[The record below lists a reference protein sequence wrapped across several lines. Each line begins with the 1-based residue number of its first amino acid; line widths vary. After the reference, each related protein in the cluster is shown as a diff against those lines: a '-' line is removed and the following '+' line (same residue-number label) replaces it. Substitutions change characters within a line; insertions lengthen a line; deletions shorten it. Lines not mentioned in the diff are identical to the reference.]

1 MDAHTVAEPAGCL
14 ARQPGDEEFAL
25 GAETFKLLADG
36 TRLKILWA
44 LMQRAHSV
52 GDLARQVGA
61 QPAAVSQHL
70 AKLRAAHLVR
80 VRREGNR
87 MYYDTDDAHVRHL
100 VEQAL
105 SHTAHQLRAPTG
117 LAAGRGEA
125 TVRTV
130 A

>member
-1 MDAHTVAEPAGCL
+1 VCVDAHTVA
-14 ARQPGDEEFAL
+14 QPGEEQFGLA
-25 GAETFKLLADG
+25 AETFKLLADG

-44 LMQRAHSV
+44 LLQREHSV
-52 GDLARQVGA
+52 GDLARHVGA

-87 MYYDTDDAHVRHL
+87 MYYDADDAHVRHL

-105 SHTAHQLRAPTG
+105 RHTAHLVDEHSG
-117 LAAGRGEA
+117 A
-125 TVRTV
+125 TDAVRTV